1 MITFRFIAYQLFPF
15 LCLAYGLVKFKHLSK
30 RQKLIMGLGALAFL
44 SQTVS
49 RWMSFAHGT
58 NYPVYHVYLIL
69 ATFWYAIVLHD
80 ILSQSKWKFVLYL
93 ITPLL
98 LATEVYASFKFGFA
112 VFPSLHTML
121 LSIYLVVFSL
131 IGINISLEKPS
142 LIPLPRMITLIFL
155 LTTLFFYTFNYFFF
169 GFYAITANINYGGL
183 RMFDTFLFVSNIILY
198 YFYFY
203 CIRVDGNL
211 SI

>member
-1 MITFRFIAYQLFPF
+1 
-15 LCLAYGLVKFKHLSK
+15 
-30 RQKLIMGLGALAFL
+30 MGLGTLALVTH
-44 SQTVS
+44 SVG
-49 RWMSFAHGT
+49 RYMSFEYGT
-58 NYPVYHVYLIL
+58 NYPVYHFYLPL
-69 ATFWYAIVLHD
+69 ATFWYALTFAD
-80 ILSQSKWKFVLYL
+80 ILVNSKWRYLLYALTIAFLVLQIYTTL
-93 ITPLL
+93 
-98 LATEVYASFKFGFA
+98 KFGYS

-121 LSIYLVVFSL
+121 MSIYLVAFSL
-131 IGINISLEKPS
+131 ISINITLKKPS
-142 LIPLPRMITLIFL
+142 LTPLSQMITLIFL

-203 CIRVDGNL
+203 CIRVDGKL